1 MRKESRKSSWRY
13 FRAVVNGR
21 NFQLTW
27 AEAENERP
35 RIKRKGFYTTVHVRA
50 RSQKEAESRA
60 MKLLRADKALRKSVR
75 NPASDPPLM
84 FLEALEELSSF
95 KGCRLPRTGFA
106 FYSERGP
113 RKRSRCSRLF
123 LFTSSSSKC
132 HYYLQSSIASRL
144 KLTATMQNPPKP
156 PSSRRDS
163 EVGQRSRNR
172 WPLRRRT

>member
-1 MRKESRKSSWRY
+1 MKKSSRKSSWRY

-27 AEAENERP
+27 AEGENERP

-50 RSQKEAESRA
+50 RSEREAESRA

-84 FLEALEELSSF
+84 FLEELEELSSF

-113 RKRSRCSRLF
+113 RTKRRSRE
-123 LFTSSSSKC
+123 
-132 HYYLQSSIASRL
+132 
-144 KLTATMQNPPKP
+144 ATEPG
-156 PSSRRDS
+156 S
-163 EVGQRSRNR
+163 
-172 WPLRRRT
+172 